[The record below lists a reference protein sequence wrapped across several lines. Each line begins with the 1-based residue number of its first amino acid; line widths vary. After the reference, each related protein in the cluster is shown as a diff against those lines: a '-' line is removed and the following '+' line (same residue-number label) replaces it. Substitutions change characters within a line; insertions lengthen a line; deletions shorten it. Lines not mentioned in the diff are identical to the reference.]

1 MGIEQKEAAK
11 FINAYFTR
19 YRGVKDYLDNIIT
32 ETRKTG
38 VAKTLFGR
46 IRPIPE
52 INSPQMQLRNFAER
66 TALNSPLQGTAADL
80 IKMAMINIDKRLA
93 KEKFAAKM
101 ILQVHD
107 ELLFEAPT
115 KERAK
120 LEKLVREEMEGV
132 HKLAV
137 PIVVEI
143 GSGPNWRDLD

>member
-1 MGIEQKEAAK
+1 
-11 FINAYFTR
+11 
-19 YRGVKDYLDNIIT
+19 
-32 ETRKTG
+32 

-80 IKMAMINIDKRLA
+80 IKLAMIKIDRRLA
-93 KEKFAAKM
+93 DEEFEAKM

-120 LEKLVREEMEGV
+120 LEKLVKEEMEGV

-137 PIVVEI
+137 PIVVEV
-143 GSGPNWRDLD
+143 GVGPNWRDLE